1 MCIRDRECD
10 DDYDGIVSYFDL
22 ETKTDEILNGQ
33 TGITVT
39 YHETINEAENN
50 LNGLVGLYTN
60 VDADNQILYV
70 RLEDNATLCVA
81 ITTLELVVNPIPEV
95 VIPPV
100 SEVCDANY
108 DGITTMDLSLL
119 DSAILNGQTGISLT
133 YHLTQE
139 DADDALGALPLNYQN
154 TLSPFD
160 QELFVRLE
168 NDITGCYSTTS
179 QEIIVNVPA
188 VIEVADY
195 ELCDYN
201 NPGDMQE
208 IFDVTTICLLYTS
221 DAADE

>member
-1 MCIRDRECD
+1 M
-10 DDYDGIVSYFDL
+10 
-22 ETKTDEILNGQ
+22 
-33 TGITVT
+33 
-39 YHETINEAENN
+39 
-50 LNGLVGLYTN
+50 YTN

-168 NDITGCYSTTS
+168 NDITGCYSTTT

-208 IFDVTTICLLYTS
+208 IFDITTLDSEITVSYTHLR
-221 DAADE
+221 AHET